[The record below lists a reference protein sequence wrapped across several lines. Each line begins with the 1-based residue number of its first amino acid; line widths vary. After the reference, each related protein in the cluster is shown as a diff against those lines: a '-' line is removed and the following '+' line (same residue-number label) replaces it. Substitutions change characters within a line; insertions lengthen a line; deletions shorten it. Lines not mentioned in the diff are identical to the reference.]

1 MTGGNLGLIS
11 PLVIRFR
18 SQLESHGY
26 RHIKNA
32 HEGITCIFTYI
43 RTELMT
49 IWIDSNT
56 KWSHWSTELRKSLRM
71 WFGEVCSCCCWSL
84 LPELAW
90 DILAT
95 TYKDFF
101 SPLYILMINDLS
113 VLSDYYS
120 NNIAV
125 PFYEENWYQVSH
137 SIPQNFDIIPF
148 SLSLE
153 NHTKCRLIISIITTW
168 AKGNG
173 NCTATRPHYPT
184 LWLRA
189 ALSHLWEATHHKQ
202 SDDLQPR

>member
-1 MTGGNLGLIS
+1 MHIYLHQNRTHDNLDW
-11 PLVIRFR
+11 F
-18 SQLESHGY
+18 Q
-26 RHIKNA
+26 
-32 HEGITCIFTYI
+32 HE
-43 RTELMT
+43 M
-49 IWIDSNT
+49 
-56 KWSHWSTELRKSLRM
+56 KSLIYRAEKKSSYVV
-71 WFGEVCSCCCWSL
+71 WWSL
-84 LPELAW
+84 FLLLLITSAW
-90 DILAT
+90 TCPRHSRNHVQGLFLSSV
-95 TYKDFF
+95 Y
-101 SPLYILMINDLS
+101 LNDQWLS